1 MKYKLKDNV
10 NFKMVSK
17 KVLLTYDINLDTY
30 YNEKTRIFN
39 FPEGYI
45 ECHLV
50 GIIFEDFLIPLNL
63 VEKLEEN

>member
-30 YNEKTRIFN
+30 YNEK
-39 FPEGYI
+39 
-45 ECHLV
+45 
-50 GIIFEDFLIPLNL
+50 
-63 VEKLEEN
+63 K